1 MRTVVRVVLAF
12 LFGFIATYVVAVT
25 AAFTYA
31 HLNNVF
37 DRDGGMSMGIIF
49 LLGPALGLLGG
60 ILAGTFF
67 PIWLGKRD
75 AARVGGT
82 PPPRQGAPGAHVAV
96 VAIICGIVG
105 YLVGRFVLWMMQ
117 GMSFESYFVALTVS
131 MLPWILGLGAAGLA
145 VALTRRGHKPETA

>member
-31 HLNNVF
+31 HVNNVF

-49 LLGPALGLLGG
+49 LLGPALGVIGG
-60 ILAGTFF
+60 ILAAIFF
-67 PIWLGKRD
+67 SIWLGRRD
-75 AARVGGT
+75 AARAGGT
-82 PPPRQGAPGAHVAV
+82 PPPRQGAPGARVAV
-96 VAIICGIVG
+96 VAIVCGIVG
-105 YLVGRFVLWMMQ
+105 YLVGSFVLWIMQ
-117 GMSFESYFVALTVS
+117 GMSFESYLVALTVS

-145 VALTRRGHKPETA
+145 VALARCGRRPETA